1 MRLLATIE
9 DPRVVEQ
16 VFTHLGLPSTPVR
29 ADPAQPPP
37 PAVANLIAD
46 TPA

>member
-1 MRLLATIE
+1 MRPLATIE
-9 DPRVVEQ
+9 GPRVVEQ
-16 VFTHLGLPSTPVR
+16 VLTYLGLPSAPVR

-37 PAVANLIAD
+37 PAVANRFAD

>member
-9 DPRVVEQ
+9 DPWVVEQ
-16 VFTHLGLPSTPVR
+16 ILAHLGLPSVR
-29 ADPAQPPP
+29 VRPDPAQPPP
-37 PAVANLIAD
+37 ASPFAD